1 MKVQITQ
8 RGDFFYA
15 RRKGLFGYHKYLATH
30 TLWWTGSFS
39 PDQRHFAFSSLE
51 KAKAGLEKYAKE
63 QRDTKKYYEEV
74 ERRRRL
80 YKNLKMNVIEE
91 LEIDVGD

>member
-8 RGDFFYA
+8 RGGYYFA
-15 RRKGLFGYHKYLATH
+15 RQKRLFGYHKYLATH
-30 TLWWTGSFS
+30 LLWWAGSFS
-39 PDQRHFAFSSLE
+39 PDQRFYGFSSLE
-51 KAKAGLEKYAKE
+51 KVKAGLEKYAKD
-63 QRDTKKYYEEV
+63 QRDTKKFYEDA

-80 YKNLKMNVIEE
+80 DRNLKMTVIEE